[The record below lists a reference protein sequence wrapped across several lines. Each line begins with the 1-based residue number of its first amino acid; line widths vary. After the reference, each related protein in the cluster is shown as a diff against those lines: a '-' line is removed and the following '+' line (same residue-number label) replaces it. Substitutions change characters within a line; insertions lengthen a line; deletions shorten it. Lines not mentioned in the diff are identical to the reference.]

1 MSMPLTRLRSWIFT
15 VVWLS
20 CCFLLAALL
29 SPTLL
34 GPARW
39 SRPAARL
46 VLHFTLWAMRAG
58 MGITYEIRGVI
69 PDRPVLV
76 ASKHQSAWET
86 FCYGLFF
93 ENPCY
98 VLKQEL
104 TWIPIFGWYLKK
116 QKMIAIDRAGGAK
129 ALRGLLEQA
138 RARLAEG
145 RPLIIFP
152 EGTRMR
158 PGTTRRYH
166 PGVAA
171 LYTALDL
178 PCVPIAVN
186 SGLVWPKPVGGK
198 RPGHIVV
205 EVLPEIPPGLD
216 RKAFVARL
224 SAEIEAASNRLL
236 EEGRCRQ
243 RP

>member
-1 MSMPLTRLRSWIFT
+1 MSALAKLRALVFTLVWFAGALAIVGGLSW
-15 VVWLS
+15 
-20 CCFLLAALL
+20 
-29 SPTLL
+29 TLL
-34 GPARW
+34 GPPAW
-39 SRPAARL
+39 SRPVSRL
-46 VLHFTLWAMRAG
+46 TVRWTLWWLRVALG
-58 MGITYEIRGVI
+58 TTYEIRGTL

-86 FCYGLFF
+86 FCYCLFF

-104 TWIPIFGWYLKK
+104 TWIPIFGWYVRK
-116 QKMIAIDRAGGAK
+116 QGMIAIDRAGGAK
-129 ALRGLLEQA
+129 ALRGLLTQA

-152 EGTRMR
+152 EGTRLP
-158 PGTTRRYH
+158 PGETRRYH

-171 LYTALDL
+171 LYQDL
-178 PCVPIAVN
+178 QVPCVPVALN
-186 SGLVWPKPVGGK
+186 SGLVWPKPLLGK

-216 RKAFVARL
+216 RKAFGAAL
-224 SAEIEAASNRLL
+224 SEAIESASTRLL
-236 EEGRCRQ
+236 EEGRAART
-243 RP
+243 